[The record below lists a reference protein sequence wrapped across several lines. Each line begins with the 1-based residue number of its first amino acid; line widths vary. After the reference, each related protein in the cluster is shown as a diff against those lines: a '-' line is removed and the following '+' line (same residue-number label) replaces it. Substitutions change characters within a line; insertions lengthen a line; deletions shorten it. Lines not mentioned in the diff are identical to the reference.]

1 MNCIVEIL
9 PSERNNLLPFNN
21 IMDTTGKIF
30 ITGSTGFIG
39 SVLLEK
45 LIQRGFSMRGL
56 VRKMP
61 ETKQNVEY
69 IIGDIADIESL
80 RRGMEDCRYVFHLA
94 AYAKNW
100 SPNPKIYEQVNIEGT
115 RNVFTVAKEL
125 GVERIVWTSTIVTLG
140 PTPQGVLGDETM
152 PRITEHYFTEYEQ
165 TKTIMEQESIRWIEE
180 GLPLVIVNP
189 TRVYGPGLFSE
200 SNSVSKLID
209 DFRRGRFPFLLNRG
223 VNIGNYGFVNDIAEG
238 HILAM
243 EHGKIGERYILG
255 GENVSLEKLF
265 QTVDWVDGK
274 KRFQWKIYWIIP
286 MIVAYFF
293 RCRAQYFGVY
303 PPVTPGWVRTF
314 LADWAFSCDKAKREL
329 GYSPIPFEEGI
340 RKTCQW
346 LDTFQ
351 RNT

>member
-1 MNCIVEIL
+1 
-9 PSERNNLLPFNN
+9 
-21 IMDTTGKIF
+21 MDTTGKIF

-45 LIQRGFSMRGL
+45 LVQHGFSIKGL
-56 VRKMP
+56 VRNKP
-61 ETKQNVEY
+61 ETKTNVEY
-69 IIGDIADIESL
+69 VIGDITDIESL
-80 RRGMEDCRYVFHLA
+80 RYGMKDCRYVFHLA

-100 SPNPKIYEQVNIEGT
+100 SPNPQIYEQVNIEGT

-125 GVERIVWTSTIVTLG
+125 GIERIVWTSTIVTLG
-140 PTPQGVLGDETM
+140 HTPSGVLGDETM
-152 PRITEHYFTEYEQ
+152 PRITEKCFTKYEQ
-165 TKTIMEQESIRWIEE
+165 TKTRMEQESNQWIKE

-209 DFRRGRFPFLLNRG
+209 DFRRGRFPFLLNCG

-238 HILAM
+238 HLLAM

-265 QTVDWVDGK
+265 QTVDRVDGK
-274 KRFQWKIYWIIP
+274 KRFQWKIYWVIP

-293 RCRAQYFGVY
+293 QFRAQYFGVY
-303 PPVTPGWVRTF
+303 PPITPGWVRTF
-314 LADWAFSCDKAKREL
+314 LVDWSFSCDKAKREL
-329 GYSPIPFEEGI
+329 GYSPVSFEEGI

-351 RNT
+351 DNT